1 MRSLACCL
9 ILILFLATPAA
20 PAASK
25 EDDLL
30 AQVLGDAYLP
40 LLPPLA

>member
-1 MRSLACCL
+1 VAAKMARWALL
-9 ILILFLATPAA
+9 VVILVFLATPAA

-25 EDDLL
+25 DDDLL

-40 LLPPLA
+40 LE